1 METDLYGYPHVL
13 LGFMA
18 FFVFI
23 IGLVGTVGNLLAAMA
38 LLYSP
43 KLRQRSA
50 TLFMV
55 NLPACLIPV
64 CALGMPMFG
73 AACIQRIYYGSVMLP
88 NWVCVMFF
96 VIGLILGQVHIHT
109 ICALAF
115 NRLIAVLLPAWY
127 KRLMKP
133 TIIKLY
139 LIGLWVYSA
148 LLWLPLACRLG
159 GSLRYVPEEMMVSL
173 DEKSASRALKG
184 LHVFITYIL
193 PILFTSIC
201 YLIMYVKVRFIRRKT
216 RTSRASVVAMTKSN
230 IIRQWDDH
238 VTRTILVI
246 YLVLITC
253 SVPHLII
260 HVLQLYNKHQVTW
273 LLLHAVFW
281 LQFCLDPIVYVIF
294 SRVYRRATLEC
305 LGNLFPNLG
314 IFQVNVVDS
323 RKSEEKSNLRV
334 NNLISSPGSSKHL
347 RPPPQKIEFSSEV
360 HRDLLDPKNVAR
372 S

>member
-1 METDLYGYPHVL
+1 MATDLYGYSHVL

-18 FFVFI
+18 FFVFL

-38 LLYSP
+38 LLYCP

-73 AACIQRIYYGSVMLP
+73 AACIQRIYYGRVMLP
-88 NWVCVMFF
+88 EWVCVMTF
-96 VIGLILGQVHIHT
+96 VIGLILSQVHIHT

-115 NRLIAVLLPAWY
+115 NRLIAVLIPAWY
-127 KRLMKP
+127 KRLMTP
-133 TIIKLY
+133 TTIKVY
-139 LIGLWVYSA
+139 LIGLWVYSI
-148 LLWLPLACRLG
+148 LLWLPLACKLG
-159 GSLRYVPEEMMVSL
+159 GSLRYIPEEMMVSL
-173 DEKSASRALKG
+173 DEKSASKALKG
-184 LHVFITYIL
+184 LHVFLTYIL

-201 YLIMYVKVRFIRRKT
+201 YLIMYIKVRVIRKVT
-216 RTSRASVVAMTKSN
+216 RTRRASVVAMTESN

-238 VTRTILVI
+238 VTKTILVI
-246 YLVLITC
+246 YLILITC
-253 SVPHLII
+253 SVPHLVI
-260 HVLQLYNKHQVTW
+260 HVLQLYTRHQTAW

-294 SRVYRRATLEC
+294 SRVYRRATWEC
-305 LGNLFPNLG
+305 LANLFPNVG
-314 IFQVNVVDS
+314 MFQVTEELG
-323 RKSEEKSNLRV
+323 KSEEKSNLKV
-334 NNLISSPGSSKHL
+334 NNLISSPGCNKHL

-360 HRDLLDPKNVAR
+360 HRDLLDPKNIAK

>member
-1 METDLYGYPHVL
+1 MATDLYGYPHVL

-18 FFVFI
+18 FFVFL

-38 LLYSP
+38 LLYCP

-73 AACIQRIYYGSVMLP
+73 AACIQRIYYGRVMLP
-88 NWVCVMFF
+88 EWVCVMTF
-96 VIGLILGQVHIHT
+96 VVGLILSQVHIHT

-115 NRLIAVLLPAWY
+115 NRLIAVLIPAWY
-127 KRLMKP
+127 KRLMTP
-133 TIIKLY
+133 STIKVY
-139 LIGLWVYSA
+139 LIGLWVYSI
-148 LLWLPLACRLG
+148 LLWLPLAC
-159 GSLRYVPEEMMVSL
+159 
-173 DEKSASRALKG
+173 
-184 LHVFITYIL
+184 
-193 PILFTSIC
+193 
-201 YLIMYVKVRFIRRKT
+201 KVRVIRKET
-216 RTSRASVVAMTKSN
+216 RTRRASVVAMTESN

-238 VTRTILVI
+238 VTKTILVI
-246 YLVLITC
+246 YLILITC
-253 SVPHLII
+253 SVPHLVI
-260 HVLQLYNKHQVTW
+260 HVLQLYMKHQVAW

-294 SRVYRRATLEC
+294 SRVYRRATWEC
-305 LGNLFPNLG
+305 LASLFPNFG
-314 IFQVNVVDS
+314 IFQVTEELG
-323 RKSEEKSNLRV
+323 KSEEKSNLKV
-334 NNLISSPGSSKHL
+334 NNVISSPGCPKHL

-360 HRDLLDPKNVAR
+360 HRDLLDPKNIAK